1 MTLDD
6 FAREAAAIALTS
18 KAYVVGGAAGLL
30 AWAMSLNWLGL
41 GSVVI
46 AALGL
51 GANIY
56 FLWRRDRREE
66 RELASRLRLNKLE
79 SDALRREQRSA

>member
-18 KAYVVGGAAGLL
+18 KAYIVGSAAGLL

-41 GSVVI
+41 CSVVI

-51 GANIY
+51 GANVY
-56 FLWRRDRREE
+56 FLWRRDQREQ

-79 SDALRREQRSA
+79 SEALRREQERA